1 MSSYALYLVFLTELN
16 ELAIKFGEQIT
27 IYKVAAIVIF
37 IDNYS
42 NQRTKLNE
50 LALPNLILIFIDNY
64 SNQRIDW

>member
-1 MSSYALYLVFLTELN
+1 MSSYALYLVFRTELN

-64 SNQRIDW
+64 WNQRIDW

>member
-1 MSSYALYLVFLTELN
+1 MFLTELN

>member
-1 MSSYALYLVFLTELN
+1 MVFLKQLN
-16 ELAIKFGEQIT
+16 ELGTKFGGKIT
-27 IYKVAAIVIF
+27 ISNVAAIVIF

-42 NQRTKLNE
+42 NQITELNE